1 VQQPPPP
8 QTFTASGSI
17 GDGPVVGA
25 DVVATDAQNRT
36 VVSGESDVLANYSI
50 DIPSGTPLPVLITST
65 GGTDLVT
72 NRAPEFTMVGV
83 VHAEGAQTV
92 NVSPL
97 STLIVRTAECN
108 DGLSSNKFD
117 AAMDTVLSSMSMGL
131 DETVIEHPMT
141 DPVSASNIAT
151 IVLSNEALG
160 EAVRRSHAALIRGGA
175 ALPMDDVLSIV
186 GCALAGRPPSGADAS
201 TYAVFRTAQAQV
213 LLEVL
218 AGRLSVDGS
227 DATERMDSSIR
238 TVLPSATSVSVT
250 DVPVNQALIDQT
262 SRALLL
268 LQGVVDEHA
277 LATFAIL
284 LDRATVMNARR
295 LVDEHLTVTARALA
309 DVVDSVA
316 LAEQSVVADIVARD
330 GDQEDAM
337 PPSIELSASQ
347 SRVKSGMSVTL
358 SWSSM
363 NTERCWSEGDWDGTR
378 PAEGSFVVAAAEKHS
393 TFWLK
398 CTGLGGAVAQ
408 KVHVEVEEPDPLPR
422 VTLTATPDDII
433 IGERTRIAWQAS
445 NASECRA
452 AGAWSGAR
460 NPSGSMQSSKLV
472 EAGTVTFE
480 LTCSGSG
487 GSVTEEVHVRVSKP
501 DVQKPV
507 LTFGASKT
515 KVLVGKGV
523 RLSWTSQ
530 HTQACAAE
538 GGWKRRRVTSGSQ
551 WIGNIQ
557 ENTTFVLSCSG
568 PGGSVT
574 EEVHVRV
581 SKPDVQKPVLTF
593 GASKTKVLVGKGVR
607 LSWTSQHTQACAA
620 EGGWKGRRV
629 TSGSQWIGNIQE
641 NTTFALRCTG
651 PGGEV
656 LRSVFITAVADG
668 SGGGD
673 DGGGGGNHVPDPT
686 VTFSVSKKTVSAGGA
701 VTLSWQTQN
710 AAACQTSGGWAGGIG
725 TSGTRIV
732 KGIDEKTTFSISCSR
747 NEKHVIKMVTV
758 SVRSDVVLKW
768 QAPTKNTNGTRLKD
782 LAGYRIH
789 YGKKVGKFTFSVKV
803 NDQTATEWL
812 LPLVSGTW
820 HVAMTAYD
828 SNGDESERSNIVTK
842 VAP

>member
-1 VQQPPPP
+1 MSFGLSYNFSQYVLALLATWFAATDGGGGDNGSSSGPVQQPPPP

-538 GGWKRRRVTSGSQ
+538 GGWK
-551 WIGNIQ
+551 
-557 ENTTFVLSCSG
+557 
-568 PGGSVT
+568 
-574 EEVHVRV
+574 
-581 SKPDVQKPVLTF
+581 
-593 GASKTKVLVGKGVR
+593 
-607 LSWTSQHTQACAA
+607 
-620 EGGWKGRRV
+620 GRRV